1 VDTGPAVKTKRI
13 EHLYARGGS
22 FPVRV
27 RDTGLREIGSAS
39 VALWAVWASGQR
51 FDLSE
56 TAQQALRGRLGGW
69 AHGSWLIER
78 LDTADAT
85 GYEPSP
91 DERNALINAA
101 RVSDPTSAAGRVA
114 NSDKTFLAESLS
126 ARSSLSAASAI
137 CASSSDGPVSV
148 T

>member
-101 RVSDPTSAAGRVA
+101 NDVG
-114 NSDKTFLAESLS
+114 
-126 ARSSLSAASAI
+126 RSSAPDPVKDEVRKLRAFLIQHQPQGEWPTQTRLS
-137 CASSSDGPVSV
+137 
-148 T
+148 